1 VIGDVKARSR
11 LLTAALLLWS
21 ALVVLGGLLI
31 RAPGDSVAIVSR
43 AGWQVDAAFDE
54 TRPSTREIAPAI
66 AEAKEAVFLRSWRP
80 DLGATPGRVVSPP
93 FDAAAPFLL
102 PIVGYP
108 TELGNFVGIEC
119 ISSKER
125 RAVATGN
132 PHETWVA
139 RVVVLPGGWCSS
151 QVRVVAES
159 SSTTHYVGVG
169 TPFTAS
175 RADLWLGKLPSLTF
189 LHAAGFLPIAFLVAA
204 GTLIGRSNWPSIARI
219 AAGAAVGSA
228 AGYGAFFAAFLGSRA
243 ATVFSLLVIFAAA
256 AAFSL
261 RSKSL
266 SRAER
271 TACFRAIAAWYF
283 LSLALG
289 LLLVGANLGA
299 GPWDPAYIFSPAR
312 WSTDHLLPAFVAEGF
327 FRGDEI
333 RSILGGGWKVS
344 DRPPLQAGL
353 YLLARPLWSVLVP
366 VDALPASLGLAYG
379 FAGIVVQTGALLAI
393 FWFIRESL
401 ERLHGDWRWPTAVA
415 LFTPFFLF
423 NTVYTWPKLL
433 SAGLAILAID
443 LLLRREAY
451 GAVLGSARVHLLAG
465 ALFGFALLSHAGVA
479 FGLIVLPIFF
489 RIASGRW
496 RVRELAVCAV
506 VAVTLWIPWAAWQA
520 AYDPPGNAL
529 TKFALAGTFDFEN
542 PGRSLGSVVL
552 QRYGNLTLE
561 QWLSTRSF
569 ALLTL
574 LGAVTTEPIGW
585 LASGSDGLLG
595 RFRLRDFL
603 YVMPCLGL
611 MLVPLAF
618 NARPGSR
625 NERRSALRDF
635 GLACLCTGAAGLLG
649 NALITW
655 SVHIQ
660 HTQSYLSLALLYAA
674 AATGLVLMPSRL
686 RAIVAS
692 LSVGYTTV
700 VWIWSPLSLHAG
712 DASLLLAAAL
722 TGSAAVAL
730 LLGPRASAG
739 SERADI
745 LPSG

>member
-1 VIGDVKARSR
+1 VIDGVKTRSW

-31 RAPGDSVAIVSR
+31 RASGDSVAIVSR

-54 TRPSTREIAPAI
+54 VRPSTREIAPVI
-66 AEAKEAVFLRSWRP
+66 ADANEAVFLRSWRP
-80 DLGATPGRVVSPP
+80 DLGATPGRAVSPP
-93 FDAAAPFLL
+93 FDAAVPFLL

-108 TELGNFVGIEC
+108 IEPGNFIGIEC
-119 ISSKER
+119 VNSKER

-139 RVVVLPGGWCSS
+139 RLVVLPAGWCSS

-159 SSTTHYVGVG
+159 SSTTRYVGVG
-169 TPFTAS
+169 TPFTPS
-175 RADLWLGKLPSLTF
+175 RADHWLGKLPSLIF
-189 LHAAGFLPIAFLVAA
+189 LHAAGFLPIAFLFAA
-204 GTLIGRSNWPSIARI
+204 GTLIGHSRWPAIARI
-219 AAGAAVGSA
+219 AAGAAVGCA
-228 AGYGAFFAAFLGSRA
+228 VGYGAFFAAFLGSDA
-243 ATVFSLLVIFAAA
+243 ATVFSLLVLLVTV

-261 RSKSL
+261 RSAWL
-266 SRAER
+266 SGTDRAAGLR
-271 TACFRAIAAWYF
+271 TIAAWYF

-289 LLLVGANLGA
+289 LLVAGASLGA
-299 GPWDPAYIFSPAR
+299 GPWDPAYVFSPAR
-312 WSTDHLLPAFVAEGF
+312 WSTDHLLPVFVAEGF
-327 FRGDEI
+327 FRGDDI

-353 YLLARPLWSVLVP
+353 YLLARPLWSALIP
-366 VDALPASLGLAYG
+366 IDALPASLGLAYG
-379 FAGIVVQTGALLAI
+379 FAGIIIQTGALLAI
-393 FWFIRESL
+393 FAFIRGSL

-433 SAGLAILAID
+433 SAGLAILAVN

-451 GAVLGSARVHLLAG
+451 GAVLGSARILLLAG
-465 ALFGFALLSHAGVA
+465 MLFGFALLSHSSVA
-479 FGLIVLPIFF
+479 FGLIVLPLLF
-489 RIASGRW
+489 RITSGRW
-496 RVRELAVCAV
+496 RLRELAVCAV
-506 VAVTLWIPWAAWQA
+506 VAVSLWIPWAAWQA

-552 QRYGNLTLE
+552 QRYGSLTLE

-569 ALLTL
+569 ALLTF

-585 LASGSDGLLG
+585 LASGSDGVFG

-603 YVMPCLGL
+603 YVVPCLGL
-611 MLVPLAF
+611 MLVPLVF
-618 NARPGSR
+618 IARPGGR
-625 NERRSALRDF
+625 NERRGALRDF
-635 GLACLCTGAAGLLG
+635 GLGCLCAGAAGLLG

-655 SVHIQ
+655 SLHIQ
-660 HTQSYLSLALLYAA
+660 HHQSYLSVALLYAA
-674 AATGLVLMPSRL
+674 AAAGLLLMPSRL

-692 LSVGYTTV
+692 LSVGYTAV
-700 VWIWSPLSLHAG
+700 VWIWSPLALHAG
-712 DASLLLAAAL
+712 DAALLFAAAL
-722 TGSAAVAL
+722 SGSAAVAL
-730 LLGPRASAG
+730 LLGPRTSAVL
-739 SERADI
+739 ERGDF
-745 LPSG
+745 LPTR